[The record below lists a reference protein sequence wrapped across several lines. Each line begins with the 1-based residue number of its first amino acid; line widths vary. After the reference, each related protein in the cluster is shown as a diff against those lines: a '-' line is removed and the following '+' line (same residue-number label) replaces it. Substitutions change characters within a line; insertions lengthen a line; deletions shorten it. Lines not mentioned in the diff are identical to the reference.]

1 MTIAITALLSLIEQ
15 LLPLLGTGANV
26 VLVDS
31 ILNALTQFLP
41 FIVNEIASL
50 YQPVKNIIAAL
61 SASPAANA
69 DQLATLQ
76 VLDKQ
81 VDAAFDAIASQTDS
95 DGTAPA

>member
-41 FIVNEIASL
+41 FIVNEVASL